1 MLRLWLKFYGFFQLQ
16 IKKFYIV
23 YCIFEKSDYNIL
35 LCE

>member
-1 MLRLWLKFYGFFQLQ
+1 MAKILWVFP
-16 IKKFYIV
+16 ITNKKFYIV